1 MAVAIGR
8 LIGVRARRA
17 WSLAGFGSLASL
29 AFAAGA
35 LAQTPAPAT
44 SATPKAVIELF
55 TSQGCSSCPPAD
67 KLVND
72 LAESRPDVI
81 ALTLAV
87 DYWDYL
93 GWKDTLAK
101 HGHSMRQKA
110 YARMR
115 GDGRMFTPQV
125 VVNGTGM
132 AVGSD
137 PQAVAASVE
146 AASTAS
152 VPVALSVTDGRLSVG
167 VGGGSSTG
175 EVWLCP
181 LVSTVTVAI
190 GRGEN
195 EGKQV
200 TYHNVVR
207 RWVKLGEW
215 NGAAA
220 QFETPVAAFM
230 ADGIDAV
237 AVLVQLG
244 SPATPGPIMGA
255 NLMRLP
261 KEELA
266 KFPPAA
272 AAPPAAATS
281 SPAP

>member
-1 MAVAIGR
+1 MAGSIGR
-8 LIGVRARRA
+8 IVGARACA
-17 WSLAGFGSLASL
+17 LTGFGMMATLVLAG
-29 AFAAGA
+29 GA
-35 LAQTPAPAT
+35 QAQSPDTT
-44 SATPKAVIELF
+44 STTAPKAVVELF

-67 KLVND
+67 KLISD
-72 LAESRPDVI
+72 MTAKRPDVI

-110 YARMR
+110 YARLR

-125 VVNGTGM
+125 VVNGVAM

-137 PQAVAASVE
+137 GPAVE
-146 AASTAS
+146 TAVQSAVPPS
-152 VPVALSVTDGRLSVG
+152 VPVALAVTEGKLAVG
-167 VGGGSSTG
+167 VGAGSASG

-181 LVSTVTVAI
+181 LASSVTVAI

-207 RWVKLGEW
+207 RWVKLGDW

-237 AVLVQLG
+237 AVLVQRG
-244 SPATPGPIMGA
+244 TPGTPGA
-255 NLMRLP
+255 IVGAGVMALP
-261 KEELA
+261 KEETA
-266 KFPPAA
+266 KFPPA
-272 AAPPAAATS
+272 PA
-281 SPAP
+281 SPTP